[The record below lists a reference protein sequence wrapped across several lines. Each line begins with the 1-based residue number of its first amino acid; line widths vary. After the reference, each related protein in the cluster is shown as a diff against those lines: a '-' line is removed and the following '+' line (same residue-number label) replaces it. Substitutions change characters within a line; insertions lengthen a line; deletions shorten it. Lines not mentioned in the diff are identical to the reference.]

1 MELARGRLNNGSYGN
16 WSDGKRMGEGGRGGN
31 KRLVDGKGER
41 NGLSGKRKGSR
52 EDRLGGKR
60 RDPGD

>member
-1 MELARGRLNNGSYGN
+1 
-16 WSDGKRMGEGGRGGN
+16 MGEGSRGGN